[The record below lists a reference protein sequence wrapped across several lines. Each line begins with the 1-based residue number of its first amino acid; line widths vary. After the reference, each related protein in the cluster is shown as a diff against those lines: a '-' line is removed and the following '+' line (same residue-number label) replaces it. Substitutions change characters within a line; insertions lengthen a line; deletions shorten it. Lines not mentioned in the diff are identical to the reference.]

1 MAWDYGNLRWQ
12 LQFQS
17 RNKKTCRIDIY
28 KRGYSQ
34 STVTQLTGSDTPV
47 SWDEDNND
55 DLLSVYRT
63 KTGYINLIETSYG
76 DLRGL
81 YPTNDIEN
89 YVEVYYIN
97 NLVFSGFMQAQDFE
111 NNYEPAPRV
120 IKFPIMS
127 PLEIAEGKRFSIPSE
142 PSYVTLGK
150 VLKEACTL
158 LQANISQVIF
168 PTGISIGNN
177 RTADL
182 TWLIQSL
189 IYCPYNKDYDEYK
202 EHEQNLY
209 TAESIHFFIE
219 GLCNC
224 FGLMVHDYPGMLVF
238 TKIDYAGT
246 YGVYNVSSLDGPT
259 ITPVS
264 TINTSSVTDYTSL
277 TMLSDKGK
285 ESSIMP
291 LKKLIVTHEG
301 EYYKEVAIEFTHAKM
316 WIWLGADN
324 INQII
329 YKYMGDA
336 LYSTEWNYT
345 DYLPVG
351 DSPSQD
357 PRGLWMA
364 EWGVGS
370 MTKKFLW
377 KAPSGLNE
385 NSAILRWR
393 IYYAPHATYHYFE
406 MTIEEGTVLDL
417 HAANIN
423 LKLRF
428 KNGDYYYDGTQEQWT
443 TSSVNNSTSVVSG
456 KVKYLLKV
464 DLPEP
469 TLPLDIYI
477 LAGSMYLSQYVY
489 ALSNINFN
497 ITDNEVNKKAFPKP
511 SSTKEY
517 IEDNGSNEESG
528 ISQAFNVSI
537 DNYNQVISP
546 TESYKGTGEP
556 TNYAYMFTSRR
567 RFSVDTMLP
576 LIPNVYLEKVKFDTG
591 YPRKKIIS
599 VGFTPSEDEMAVTM
613 QNISSL

>member
-17 RNKKTCRIDIY
+17 RNEKTCRIDIY

-34 STVTQLTGSDTPV
+34 STVTQLTGTDTPV

-111 NNYEPAPRV
+111 NNYDPAPRV

-127 PLEIAEGKRFSIPSE
+127 PLEIAEGKRFSIPSA

-182 TWLIQSL
+182 KWLIQSL

-202 EHEQNLY
+202 EHEQDLY

-316 WIWLGADN
+316 WRWLGADN

-336 LYSTEWNYT
+336 LYSTVWNYT
-345 DYLPVG
+345 DYLPVV
-351 DSPSQD
+351 DSPLQD
-357 PRGLWMA
+357 ARGLWMA

-497 ITDNEVNKKAFPKP
+497 ITDNEVNKKVFPKP

-517 IEDNGSNEESG
+517 IEDNGSNEESS

-567 RFSVDTMLP
+567 RFSIDTMLP
-576 LIPNVYLEKVKFDTG
+576 LIPNVYLEKVKFDTE

-599 VGFTPSEDEMAVTM
+599 VGFTPSEDEMSITM